1 MSKKNKLEHLEGKA
15 SIIAEPLENWPRKPQ
30 SRKGYKVLLLNP
42 PSIPYNRLVEALKN
56 CSVDL
61 RQTVAMPMGLL
72 YIAAVLERDR
82 PGIKMKVVDIAKGFH
97 DYESERKKE
106 EMTIEKFTDM
116 ILTKEVPDDFSPD
129 FIGISILFSTAH
141 KSTGDIAKALK
152 TRWPD
157 APIVVGGMHAT
168 NAVSSLLSFPE
179 VDYVC
184 KGEAESII
192 TYFADAMHLNK
203 DGEEVLGIIG
213 RKKLN
218 QCQKNEN
225 CNLESAP
232 LIDNLDEIPFPSWHL
247 LNMPDYVDG
256 GESRNRNIDVIMQDR
271 AATIVTTRGCPF
283 HCTFCASWAVH
294 GRKMRY
300 RSIDNVLDELSI
312 LRNRYNVNMVIPED
326 DLFTVKKPRIIKLCN
341 AVAKKFNKNIHFQ
354 FPNGL
359 SVATLDE
366 DVIKAM
372 VNMGMNLANIA
383 IESGSAWVQKHVI
396 KKNCNLD
403 RARKVVQT
411 CRDAGI
417 FIRTYFILGFP
428 GETREQM
435 QETIDFAASLSSDW
449 NVFNIASPLIGTEM
463 FEQLIERED
472 IDINFNWDD
481 AFFFERS
488 YDTEEITA
496 QEIKDLSYTANI
508 EINFLGNYNQRNGH
522 YERAISLFENI
533 LEDYSGHM
541 IAHYCIAMAYKGMGK
556 TKAYLAALNKCHDIL
571 IKEKNPMA
579 ITQYARFNSLL
590 PDLEIEDEDVLGYFQ
605 NMQKNGPRP
614 GMPTR
619 ARQSV

>member
-97 DYESERKKE
+97 DYESERQKE

-283 HCTFCASWAVH
+283 HCTFCSSWTVH

-417 FIRTYFILGFP
+417 FVRTYFILGFP

-435 QETIDFAASLSSDW
+435 QETIDFAASISSDW

-472 IDINFNWDD
+472 IDTNFNWDD

-488 YDTEEITA
+488 YDTQEITA